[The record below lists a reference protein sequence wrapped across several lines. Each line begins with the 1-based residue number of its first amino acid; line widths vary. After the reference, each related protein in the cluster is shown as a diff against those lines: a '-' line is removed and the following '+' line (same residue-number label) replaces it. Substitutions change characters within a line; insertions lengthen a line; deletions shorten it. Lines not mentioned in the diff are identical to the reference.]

1 MANAKAPAKDAQVA
15 LDVKIPIYLHTL
27 PEEGGSVQVNQNVPV
42 TVNGV
47 TTIVPRG
54 VRCEVPL
61 SVFMALYD
69 SGRFENL

>member
-1 MANAKAPAKDAQVA
+1 MANAKAAPQDVNLSAE
-15 LDVKIPIYLHTL
+15 VKIPIYLHML

-54 VRCEVPL
+54 VRCEVTLP
-61 SVFMALYD
+61 VFMALYD

>member
-1 MANAKAPAKDAQVA
+1 MANAPVKDAKVA
-15 LDVKIPIYLHTL
+15 LDVKIPIYLHML

-42 TVNGV
+42 TVNGI